1 MQAPPP
7 ANAAPIGRDQPIH
20 FAGLTAAPPP
30 PPSHPAPTGPPL
42 HHTGPYPDTAVPA
55 PSTYFEAPLKLPPG
69 ITNPPPPP
77 SSSPPPPPPGTTPP
91 VENASGNTDSQE
103 PQNEAAK
110 IEEPDEGN
118 VISAAPQIRQN
129 VDLNDGK
136 KSTSCSSYQCDAEIA
151 NALRGEPKYKFY
163 RFHFQH

>member
-7 ANAAPIGRDQPIH
+7 ANAAPIIRDQPIH

-42 HHTGPYPDTAVPA
+42 QSGPYPDTTVPA
-55 PSTYFEAPLKLPPG
+55 PSTYFEAPLKLPLG

-77 SSSPPPPPPGTTPP
+77 SSSPPPPPPGTSPT
-91 VENASGNTDSQE
+91 VGEAASGATDSQE
-103 PQNEAAK
+103 SPNEAAK
-110 IEEPDEGN
+110 TEEPDEGN

-129 VDLNDGK
+129 VDINDGK
-136 KSTSCSSYQCDAEIA
+136 KSI
-151 NALRGEPKYKFY
+151 L
-163 RFHFQH
+163 